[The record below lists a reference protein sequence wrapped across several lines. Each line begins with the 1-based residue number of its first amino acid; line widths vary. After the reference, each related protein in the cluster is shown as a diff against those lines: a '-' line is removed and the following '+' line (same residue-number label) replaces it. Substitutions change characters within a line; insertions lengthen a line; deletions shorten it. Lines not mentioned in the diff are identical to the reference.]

1 MKGLKHYES
10 RNSNIELLKIIA
22 MCAIVI
28 CHVVA
33 ELPNSSYV
41 EFDDYVFK
49 YYVPSQSLS
58 NVGLTIIHQL
68 GFWGNTLFFICSSWF
83 LINSNKTNYRKIV
96 SILLDIEIISILF
109 LVSYFLLSKGKMNL
123 VLGFKMLFPHSFRLF
138 WYLTSYVIIYM
149 VHPVLNAV
157 ISSMPKRNHL
167 IVSLCSCLV
176 FIVYNYFIQWYFGS
190 VLISW
195 IILYFFVA
203 YIKKYMTDFQKSRK
217 ANILCCIIGLL
228 GIVAIPLGINFLGTT
243 FERFSQFSLQHFDD
257 ISRWNPFHIILCF
270 GIFNLAN
277 QREPRHVSLINYLA
291 SLSLLCFVIHSNRVV
306 RCYII
311 PFIWEQLYLNG
322 FYNNLILTSISFGTF
337 LFIVSL
343 AIACIYNCTI
353 RQITDQYLTPTIYA
367 GGGKLFNRIIEKLMM
382 LH

>member
-1 MKGLKHYES
+1 MRGLQQYES

-49 YYVPSQSLS
+49 YFVPSQSLS

-68 GFWGNTLFFICSSWF
+68 GFCGNTMFFICSSWF
-83 LINSNKTNYRKIV
+83 LINSTKTNYRKIV
-96 SILLDIEIISILF
+96 SILLDIEIISIIF
-109 LVSYFLLSKGKMNL
+109 LASYLLLSKGKMSL
-123 VLGFKMLFPHSFRLF
+123 GLGFKMLFPHSFRLF
-138 WYLTSYVIIYM
+138 WYLTCYVIIYM
-149 VHPVLNAV
+149 VHPVLNSV
-157 ISSMPKRNHL
+157 ILSMPKRNHL
-167 IVSLCSCLV
+167 IVSACSCFM
-176 FIVYNYFIQWYFGS
+176 FIVYNYFIQWYFGN

-195 IILYFFVA
+195 IVLYSLVA
-203 YIKKYMTDFQKSRK
+203 YIKKYMTDFQQNRK
-217 ANILCCIIGLL
+217 ANILFCIIGLV
-228 GIVAIPLGINFLGTT
+228 GIAAIPLGINVLGTY
-243 FERFSQFSLQHFDD
+243 FEKFSQFSLQHFDD
-257 ISRWNPFHIILCF
+257 ISRWNPFHILLCF
-270 GIFNLAN
+270 GIFNLTN
-277 QREPRHVSLINYLA
+277 QRAKRNISIINYLA

-322 FYNNLILTSISFGTF
+322 FYNNLILTSVCFGTL

-343 AIACIYNCTI
+343 AIACIYNSTI
-353 RQITDQYLTPTIYA
+353 RKITNKYLSPKICA
-367 GGGKLFNRIIEKLMM
+367 GGGILFNRLIDKLMM
-382 LH
+382 LR